1 VDVAPSTHVQ
11 KLFIPPK
18 HIIIETVKPMPQTP
32 NLVKI
37 YETPSSESKSKTH
50 VLWVSRHAPLKV
62 QIEALEEKLGA
73 IVIYQLFGVVPTAD
87 FVVQKAKEVNAKIIV
102 PVLPMS
108 FIAHL
113 VEAGRRSGFVVLFA
127 KMEAIAQ
134 TDPETARKMVAE
146 APDKRTMTTYAD
158 GTVKIHEFKG
168 FEKVKAVKI
177 ETEPW

>member
-1 VDVAPSTHVQ
+1 MSAPS
-11 KLFIPPK
+11 
-18 HIIIETVKPMPQTP
+18 
-32 NLVKI
+32 LVKV
-37 YETPSSESKSKTH
+37 YETPKQGVEKIV
-50 VLWVSRHAPLKV
+50 VLWVSRHSPLPS
-62 QIEALEEKLGA
+62 QIKTLEDKLGA
-73 IVIYQLFGVVPTAD
+73 VKIVQLSGIIPTAE
-87 FVVQKAKEVNAKIIV
+87 FVVQKAREVNAKIII

-113 VEAGRRSGFVVLFA
+113 VEAGRRSGFEVLFA

-158 GTVKIHEFKG
+158 GTVKVHEFRA